1 MGLIGAGRIE
11 RQEKC
16 VVCQKTF
23 EEDALE
29 LHPYPKTNTVE
40 LMCSTCRKTIPISPV
55 PDIELTTEKIED
67 KNKITIEKKPNP
79 MKEAVNGTKKEV
91 SPKSMCECAKFPL
104 CKAVRAI
111 QAFDEFSNSEVRAYF
126 ISAFG
131 DFYKIDHCPF
141 CGKRLYKR

>member
-16 VVCQKTF
+16 AVCQKTF
-23 EEDALE
+23 LEDELE
-29 LHPYPKTNTVE
+29 LHPYPKTNTIE
-40 LMCSTCRKTIPISPV
+40 LMCKICRRMATNPSSEV
-55 PDIELTTEKIED
+55 ELTTKKTED
-67 KNKITIEKKPNP
+67 KNKIVTEVKPNEF
-79 MKEAVNGTKKEV
+79 KKVVNETKKKV
-91 SPKSMCECAKFPL
+91 APKSTCSCAKFPL

-131 DFYKIDHCPF
+131 DFYKIDFCPF
-141 CGKRLYKR
+141 CGNGLYKQ